1 MYHRVINSNLCICT
15 SFVCRQFSSRH
26 NVISKTQSFIEIS
39 GKDPKTFLQGLCTND
54 ILKIQPNISFPTLF
68 LNTKG
73 RIVADCIIYNKTE
86 TPDSL
91 IIEVHP
97 KLQANLLN
105 HLKLY
110 KLRSKVTLTPIDL
123 TLSIG
128 SEATDSQI
136 SSAFI
141 DTRAPGLPTRYLSPP
156 QAYEG
161 ITYYFIGI
169 CIHVLYLSMLPQGIL
184 MR

>member
-1 MYHRVINSNLCICT
+1 MYLRVIKSNRSNYN
-15 SFVCRQFSSRH
+15 SFVRRQFSSH
-26 NVISKTQSFIEIS
+26 NNVFSKTQSFIEIS
-39 GKDPKTFLQGLCTND
+39 GKDTKTFLQGLCTND
-54 ILKIQPNISFPTLF
+54 ILKIQSNMSLPTLF

-73 RIVADCIIYNKTE
+73 RIVADCMVYNRFE
-86 TPDSL
+86 TGSL
-91 IIEVHP
+91 IVEVHP

-110 KLRSKVTLTPIDL
+110 KLRSKVTLTPINL
-123 TLSIG
+123 TLSMG
-128 SEATDSQI
+128 SELTDSQI
-136 SSAFI
+136 SSAFT

-169 CIHVLYLSMLPQGIL
+169 CIHVLYLLMLPQGIL